1 MKVKADFKALN
12 ESMQTQQK
20 ETDEEQDKKLKEIE
34 EKVQVV
40 QLSVTD
46 SHAQEEN
53 SRKLE
58 AMSTEI
64 VTM

>member
-34 EKVQVV
+34 EKVHAV
-40 QLSVTD
+40 Q
-46 SHAQEEN
+46 
-53 SRKLE
+53 
-58 AMSTEI
+58 STA
-64 VTM
+64 TSGTS